1 MPAGAVNLYIITS
14 SPCNSRKTSRV
25 LPSAATPQDSDIFR
39 EDIDQFVKI
48 AFRFDRLIDRLV
60 VEAVVARMPERS
72 SVQVMMSRPAS
83 LASCA
88 HCEATMRSIEG

>member
-1 MPAGAVNLYIITS
+1 MANTEETTWLWREWHAVASPEGNPNSVPAGAVNLYIITS

-60 VEAVVARMPERS
+60 VEAVVAVSED
-72 SVQVMMSRPAS
+72 A
-83 LASCA
+83 
-88 HCEATMRSIEG
+88 